1 MMSWLTLGSDVL
13 SNINSLHEGIPR
25 HRDRSLARI
34 RRVPSRNTY
43 GMNEPHIGLTIMQ
56 FPTLLKALMLQPGIG
71 LFSLVI
77 RQNRRIDYRKGDH
90 DLP

>member
-1 MMSWLTLGSDVL
+1 MCLGISDPLLDVFVVQ
-13 SNINSLHEGIPR
+13 E
-25 HRDRSLARI
+25 
-34 RRVPSRNTY
+34 
-43 GMNEPHIGLTIMQ
+43 
-56 FPTLLKALMLQPGIG
+56 TLLKALMLQPGIG

>member
-1 MMSWLTLGSDVL
+1 MDTAGMSLNMSRDIVNADLSASEFLGMCLGICDPLLDVFVVQ
-13 SNINSLHEGIPR
+13 E
-25 HRDRSLARI
+25 
-34 RRVPSRNTY
+34 
-43 GMNEPHIGLTIMQ
+43 
-56 FPTLLKALMLQPGIG
+56 TLLKALMLQPGIG